1 MRALLPALLLMLT
14 ISPAGAELP
23 AGPTRIEV
31 AEPTGARPELPLPVW
46 LHRPAAWRPGGPVL
60 AVMHGNQ
67 RNGDH
72 YRDDWA
78 PLAEQHGLLLVVP
91 EFSEAKY
98 PGVANY
104 NYGGAVDAEGR
115 PRPRE
120 AWSFFALDR
129 AVAAAQRAAG
139 AAEGP
144 FALFGHSAGS
154 QFVHRYL
161 LLTGAPRVGAIVIA
175 NAGSY
180 TLPLTDRPFPEGLA
194 GFPGAEAALRAAF
207 ARPVVVALGEA
218 DTDPNH
224 DSLPSQPWA
233 RAQGGHRYARGWHF
247 FDLARRQAAAL
258 GAPFA
263 WRVLSV
269 PGVGHQ
275 NAGMARAAIGALA
288 GR

>member
-1 MRALLPALLLMLT
+1 MRALLLVLGLLF
-14 ISPAGAELP
+14 AAAAQAELP
-23 AGPTRIEV
+23 TGPSRIEI
-31 AEPTGARPELPLPVW
+31 AEPSGARPELPLPVW
-46 LHRPAAWRPGGPVL
+46 VYRPAAWAPGGPVL
-60 AVMHGNQ
+60 AVMHGLG
-67 RNGDH
+67 RNADH

-78 PLAEQHGLLLVVP
+78 PLAERHGMLLLVP
-91 EFSEAKY
+91 EFSDAKY
-98 PGVANY
+98 PGVAWY
-104 NYGGAVDAEGR
+104 NYGGAVDAAGA

-129 AVAAAQRAAG
+129 AVSAVQRAAG
-139 AAEGP
+139 APEGP

-180 TLPLTDRPFPEGLA
+180 TLPLTDRAFPEGLA
-194 GFPGAEAALRAAF
+194 GFPGAEAALRTAF

-224 DSLPSQPWA
+224 PSLPRQPWA
-233 RAQGGHRYARGWHF
+233 RAQGPYRYARGQYF
-247 FDLARRQAAAL
+247 FGVARQQAAAM

-269 PGVGHQ
+269 PGVAHN
-275 NAGMARAAIGALA
+275 NAGMAAASIGVLA